1 MKNDFASSL
10 AFQHETLGM
19 KQFFFFFLFIAHQL
33 YGMQATRK
41 ISLHIKM
48 CLIITQELQI

>member
-19 KQFFFFFLFIAHQL
+19 KQIFFYLFIAHQL